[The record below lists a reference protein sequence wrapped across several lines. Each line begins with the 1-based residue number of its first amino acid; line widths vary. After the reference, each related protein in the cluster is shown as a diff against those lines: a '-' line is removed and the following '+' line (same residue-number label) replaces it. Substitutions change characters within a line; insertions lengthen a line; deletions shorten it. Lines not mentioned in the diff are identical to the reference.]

1 MAEVP
6 NVAEDNRLLVPGNN
20 QAARKQA
27 LDQASNRIVHKLVI
41 GPARGNQALER
52 YRIPMR
58 KVGTGRVSSQVAG
71 KRGIG
76 QGKVKLEIALRALR
90 KLN

>member
-1 MAEVP
+1 MV
-6 NVAEDNRLLVPGNN
+6 VSRAEDNIRRDPDSN
-20 QAARKQA
+20 QAARKQE

-52 YRIPMR
+52 YRIPMH

-76 QGKVKLEIALRALR
+76 QGKVKLEIVLHALR
-90 KLN
+90 KVI

>member
-1 MAEVP
+1 VVV
-6 NVAEDNRLLVPGNN
+6 NRAEDNIRRDPGSN
-20 QAARKQA
+20 QAARKQE
-27 LDQASNRIVHKLVI
+27 LDQASNPVVHKLVI

-58 KVGTGRVSSQVAG
+58 KVGTGLVSSQVAD

-76 QGKVKLEIALRALR
+76 QGKVKLEIALHALR
-90 KLN
+90 KVI